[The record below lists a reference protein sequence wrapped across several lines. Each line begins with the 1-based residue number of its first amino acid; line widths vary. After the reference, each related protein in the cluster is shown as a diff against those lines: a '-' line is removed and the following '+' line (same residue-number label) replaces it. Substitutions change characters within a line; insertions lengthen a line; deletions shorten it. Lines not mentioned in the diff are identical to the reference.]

1 MVKLGITL
9 NWGIFGVGNHDGD
22 RLRHFVRIAHGHFP
36 FHYFSL
42 PLLVSPNRIRHR
54 TYLGENK
61 LKSRLESDSES
72 ESNGLLVKLLRGL

>member
-1 MVKLGITL
+1 MTAIDYDILYALLMDISHS
-9 NWGIFGVGNHDGD
+9 I
-22 RLRHFVRIAHGHFP
+22 I
-36 FHYFSL
+36 FSL
-42 PLLVSPNRIRHR
+42 PLLASPNRIRHR